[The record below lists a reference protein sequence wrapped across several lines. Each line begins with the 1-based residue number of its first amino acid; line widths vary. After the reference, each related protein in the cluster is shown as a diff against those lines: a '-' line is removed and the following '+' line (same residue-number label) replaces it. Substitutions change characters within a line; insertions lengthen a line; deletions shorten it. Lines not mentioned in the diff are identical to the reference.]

1 MATPSASKERSYNGD
16 YMKVGKKA
24 EEIVLAFLKSR
35 PDVLGVNDFR
45 ELRAVQEAD
54 IDFAIKTIDGRVTLA
69 EVKSDRHMGITENV
83 LYEVLRMNHTCIPE
97 KSCVLGWSA
106 RTPAQYILYYSP
118 KLKKL
123 YQFRS
128 EQLRKAFQKY
138 TQDVRKPNFDFVPTD
153 KIKTTLNVLI
163 PISYWKNIVKIYD
176 LSVFADD
183 DVIFQAVAPV
193 RAYPC

>member
-54 IDFAIKTIDGRVTLA
+54 IDFAIKTADGRVTLA
-69 EVKSDRHMGITENV
+69 EVKSDRHMGITGNV

-106 RTPAQYILYYSP
+106 RTPAQYIFYYSP

-138 TQDVRKPNFDFVPTD
+138 TQDVRKPNFNFVPTD

-183 DVIFQAVAPV
+183 AAFFQAVAPV